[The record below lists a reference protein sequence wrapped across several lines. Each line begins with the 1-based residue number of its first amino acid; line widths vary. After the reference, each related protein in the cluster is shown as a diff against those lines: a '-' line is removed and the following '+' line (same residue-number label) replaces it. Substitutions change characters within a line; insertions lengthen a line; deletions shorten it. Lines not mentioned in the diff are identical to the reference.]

1 MKKSILIEKYNKVAR
16 PKMKEKFGYKNIM
29 AIPRISKISI
39 NVGIGKFIKEK
50 EAVDEIVEGLKAI
63 SGQKPVLTKAKKSI
77 AGFKIRQGQ
86 EVGAAVTLR
95 GVRMWQFM
103 ERLIF
108 SALPRVR
115 DFRGIDLKCFDNQ
128 GNICVVVKEQT
139 VFPEIVPE
147 NVKNI
152 FSLQINI
159 INSGK
164 TREEGI
170 EIYRLLGFPLAFP
183 EE

>member
-1 MKKSILIEKYNKVAR
+1 MKKSILMEKYDKEVL
-16 PKMKEKFGYKNIM
+16 PKLKEKFGYKNVM

-39 NVGIGKFIKEK
+39 NIGVGKFLKEK
-50 EAVDEIVEGLKAI
+50 EAVDEIVENLRTI
-63 SGQKPVLTKAKKSI
+63 SGQKPVQTKAKKSI

-86 EVGAAVTLR
+86 EVGVAVTLR
-95 GVRMWQFM
+95 GIRMWQFM
-103 ERLIF
+103 ERLVF

-115 DFRGIDLKCFDNQ
+115 DFRGIDEKCFDNQ
-128 GNICVVVKEQT
+128 GNICVVVKEHT

-159 INSGK
+159 VNSGK
-164 TREEGI
+164 TKEEGT
-170 EIYRLLGFPLAFP
+170 ELYRLLGFPLALS
-183 EE
+183 EK